1 MSKDLLLPDIGDFE
15 KVEIIEVLVKAGDK
29 IKKNESLVTLES
41 DKSSVEVP
49 STDDGIIESVNVK
62 IGDKVSKGHLLATL
76 ESLSLTEEKP
86 KKILG
91 EKLPPDTEKI
101 IEEAENTLVLKK
113 EADEQKT
120 ITKKEDN
127 DEKIEI
133 VKNGDIDPIETKEW
147 LESLSAVLEKD
158 GKLRAQFL
166 IKQLIEHSYKEGSD
180 LVLSRNTPYI
190 NTIPPEQE
198 TKSSG
203 DQNLERKIRS
213 LIRWNAAAMVV
224 RANKKNP
231 ELGGHIGTFASA
243 ATLYDVGMNHFWRA
257 KNNKFGGDL
266 IYFQGHS
273 APGMYAR
280 AFLEGRITP
289 KQLDCFRQ
297 EVKSG
302 GLSSYPHPWLM
313 PKFWQFPVVSMGLGA
328 MMSIYQARFTKYLIN
343 RGLLKD
349 EGRKVWS
356 FLGDGEMDEP
366 ESMGAIGLAAR
377 EKLDNLIV
385 VVNCNLQRLDG
396 PVRGNGKIIQE
407 LEGIFRGA
415 GWNVI
420 KVIWGSYW
428 DSLLAKDKTG
438 MLIRRMGEAVDGEY
452 QAFKAKGGAYV
463 RENFFGKYPELLD
476 LVSQMTDKDIWK
488 LNRGGHDPHKVYAAY
503 HSAMQHTGSPT
514 VILAKT
520 IKGYGMG
527 KSGESMNTTHQQKKL
542 GEEDLLYYRDRFDVP
557 LTDEQVKNIE
567 YYKPPENSPEIKYL
581 KECRLKLGGNLP
593 ERSSFAKS
601 IKTPSVD
608 VFSAMK
614 ESTGKKEMS
623 TTMILVRMLTSLLR
637 DKNVAPRLVPIIP
650 DEARTFGMEGFFQ
663 KIGIYAHEG
672 QKYEPVDSEQ
682 LSSYREDIKGQ
693 VLEEGI
699 TEAGAMSSW
708 IAAGTSY
715 TNHDL
720 EMIPIY
726 LFYSMFGFQRIGDF
740 AWAAGDAQTRGFL
753 IGATAGRTT
762 LAGEGLQHGDGHSH
776 ILSSVIPN
784 CKSYDPTFGYELATI
799 FREGLRRMHE
809 KQENIFYYI
818 TTMNENYPHPEMPK
832 GKGVEDGILKGMYL
846 FKELNKYKKTKIQL
860 LGSGTILRE
869 IIAAAEI
876 LQKDYQIDSN
886 VWSVTSFNEL
896 RKEALEVERY
906 NLLNP
911 DKKPKKNYIE
921 KCMSTTEGPIVSA
934 SDYIRLNS
942 DQIRPFIRKSFYS
955 FGTDG
960 YGRSDTRKN
969 LRKFFEIDKEHIV
982 TYSLSVLAK
991 EQLIPSK
998 YAKEAIKKYNIDP
1011 EKPFPTKL

>member
-15 KVEIIEVLVKAGDK
+15 KVEIVEVLVKAGDK

-166 IKQLIEHSYKEGSD
+166 IKQLIEHSYKKGSD

-266 IYFQGHS
+266 IYFQGHC

-289 KQLDCFRQ
+289 KQLDYFRQ
-297 EVKSG
+297 EVKPG

-428 DSLLAKDKTG
+428 DPLLAKDKTG

-637 DKNVAPRLVPIIP
+637 DKNVASRLVPIIP

-799 FREGLRRMHE
+799 FREGLRRMYE

-869 IIAAAEI
+869 MIAAAEI

-969 LRKFFEIDKEHIV
+969 LRKFFEIDKEHLV